1 MKVNKESILSV
12 LEKLDKERYEIN
24 KIRLF
29 GSFAREEET
38 DSSDIDIF
46 VDFKDEANV
55 FRNFFDIKYDLEEI
69 FQKKVDLISSD
80 NFDYEYKLKEVKDYK
95 EKVKKEIMESI
106 IYV

>member
-12 LEKLDKERYEIN
+12 LEKLDKERYKIN
-24 KIRLF
+24 KIGLF
-29 GSFAREEET
+29 GSFAREEATE
-38 DSSDIDIF
+38 SSDIDIF

-69 FQKKVDLISSD
+69 FQKKVDLISSN

>member
-1 MKVNKESILSV
+1 MKVNKESILFI
-12 LEKLDKERYEIN
+12 LKTLDKEKYEIN
-24 KIRLF
+24 KIGLF

-38 DSSDIDIF
+38 EQSDIDIF
-46 VDFKDEANV
+46 VDFKEEANV
-55 FRNFFDIKYDLEEI
+55 FRNFYDIKYDLEEI

-80 NFDYEYKLKEVKDYK
+80 NFDHEYKLKEVKDYK

>member
-1 MKVNKESILSV
+1 M
-12 LEKLDKERYEIN
+12 
-24 KIRLF
+24 
-29 GSFAREEET
+29 
-38 DSSDIDIF
+38 
-46 VDFKDEANV
+46 
-55 FRNFFDIKYDLEEI
+55 KYDLEAI